1 MRVKVVIACVAA
13 LGASIAFIAAAP
25 AATTSGAAPRLLTSV
40 NVVAGKPSEFKFKLS
55 KTSVPHG
62 VVRFNI
68 ANQGLLPHT
77 FKVCSAPNRPLVDT
91 CNGTGSQMLSPGSG
105 TSMSVTLLRTG
116 SYEYLCTVPGHAAA
130 GMKGILKVT

>member
-25 AATTSGAAPRLLTSV
+25 AATTRRATPRLTSV

-55 KTSVPHG
+55 RTSVPHG

-105 TSMSVTLLRTG
+105 TSMSVTLLRKG
-116 SYEYLCTVPGHAAA
+116 SYEYLCTVPGHATA
-130 GMKGILKVT
+130 GMKGFLTVK